1 MAGNLNKVSL
11 IGNVGQDIKIKQN
24 NTGEK
29 IAIFSLATTEKWKDK
44 QGEVQSRT
52 QWHKIVVFNNALA
65 KFVENYVKK
74 GSKLY
79 VEGQLQTRKWQDEG
93 VDRYVTEVVLQK
105 YHGEIQ
111 FLDSKPKHEEG
122 EGASKPPRSYE
133 HEGNARGYRPASDTP
148 F

>member
-79 VEGQLQTRKWQDEG
+79 VEGQLQTRKWQDNDG

-111 FLDSKPKHEEG
+111 LLDSKPRQEER
-122 EGASKPPRSYE
+122 KTPKSYE
-133 HEGNARGYRPASDTP
+133 HEGNARGYTAP

>member
-29 IAIFSLATTEKWKDK
+29 IANFSLATTEKWKDK

-122 EGASKPPRSYE
+122 KTPKSYE
-133 HEGNARGYRPASDTP
+133 HEGNARGYTAP